1 MIYGKNIGRI
11 ILDDL
16 AHTKLASPADQRDEA
31 LHISDGLEKIASFS
45 LNETTEV
52 SVKEIM
58 KIASGCIKGLVSK
71 IDEMNKVATVTSLA
85 ESMMDKGMID
95 NASLRDKV
103 AELMKKDDRE
113 ISIIKEA
120 VNLFN
125 DKSFSLFEKQAS
137 APAPLKQKKGM
148 FAEVMG
154 D

>member
-1 MIYGKNIGRI
+1 LIYGKNIGRI

-31 LHISDGLEKIASFS
+31 LYISDGLEKIASFS
-45 LNETTEV
+45 LNETTEM

-71 IDEMNKVATVTSLA
+71 IDGMNKTATVTSLA
-85 ESMMDKGMID
+85 KSMLDKGMID
-95 NASLRDKV
+95 NASLQDKV

-120 VNLFN
+120 ISLVD

-137 APAPLKQKKGM
+137 VSGSTNQKRGM
-148 FAEVMG
+148 FASVMG

>member
-16 AHTKLASPADQRDEA
+16 AQIKIASSQLGEA
-31 LHISDGLEKIASFS
+31 IHISDGLEKIASFS

-58 KIASGCIKGLVSK
+58 KIASTCIKGLVTK
-71 IDEMNKVATVTSLA
+71 IAEMDKEAAVTSLA
-85 ESMMDKGMID
+85 KSMLEKGMID

-103 AELMKKDDRE
+103 AELMKKDERE
-113 ISIIKEA
+113 LSIIKEA
-120 VNLFN
+120 INMFN

-137 APAPLKQKKGM
+137 STIKTSKPGM
-148 FAEVMG
+148 FAAVMG

>member
-16 AHTKLASPADQRDEA
+16 AQVKIASPADQLGEA
-31 LHISDGLEKIASFS
+31 IHISDGLEKVASFS

-58 KIASGCIKGLVSK
+58 KIASTCIKGLVTK
-71 IDEMNKVATVTSLA
+71 ISEMNKEASVTSLA
-85 ESMMDKGMID
+85 ESMLEKGMID
-95 NASLRDKV
+95 NVHDKV
-103 AELMKKDDRE
+103 AELMKKDERE
-113 ISIIKEA
+113 LSIIKEA
-120 VNLFN
+120 INLFN

-137 APAPLKQKKGM
+137 SPAIKTSKPGM
-148 FAEVMG
+148 FATVMG